1 MDSDTQRAND
11 ARDAGSHGESANH
24 SAPGGNGNQPSL
36 TDQLRQQAQ
45 SRFSNEKDRAV
56 QGLTSLADAARQT
69 GRQLREKDQLGIAS
83 YIERAADQATQ
94 FSERLANKDLGEIVN
109 DVERFAHRQPALF
122 LGVSFGLGLLGARFL
137 KSSRSPAAG
146 AARPNATAGQ
156 WSSGSSPAA
165 ARTGYRTQLAARP
178 ATASAP
184 RIPSL
189 PSPSTGAGHF
199 TEADFKTTT
208 RPTEVEGVAGA
219 GAAEGREASTARTAG
234 RRRLEH

>member
-1 MDSDTQRAND
+1 MDSDTQRD
-11 ARDAGSHGESANH
+11 THPQSMGSEHPSSG
-24 SAPGGNGNQPSL
+24 PRFQSL

-122 LGVSFGLGLLGARFL
+122 LGVSFGIGLLGARFL

-146 AARPNATAGQ
+146 AARPNVRTPASGVVRWQFAGGRPDWLRNATG
-156 WSSGSSPAA
+156 GS
-165 ARTGYRTQLAARP
+165 ARDG
-178 ATASAP
+178 
-184 RIPSL
+184 I
-189 PSPSTGAGHF
+189 
-199 TEADFKTTT
+199 
-208 RPTEVEGVAGA
+208 
-219 GAAEGREASTARTAG
+219 GAADPVAPLAVDGRGSLHRGGLQNDHPADRG
-234 RRRLEH
+234 RRCRGCGGG

>member
-11 ARDAGSHGESANH
+11 ARDGGSHGESANH
-24 SAPGGNGNQPSL
+24 STLGGNGNQSSL
-36 TDQLRQQAQ
+36 TDQLRQQAE
-45 SRFSNEKDRAV
+45 SRFSSEKDRAV

-69 GRQLREKDQLGIAS
+69 GQQLREKDQLGIAS

-94 FSERLANKDLGEIVN
+94 FSERLANKDLGEIVD

-122 LGVSFGLGLLGARFL
+122 LGVSFGIGLLGARFL

-146 AARPNATAGQ
+146 AARPNVTAGR
-156 WSSGSSPAA
+156 WPSGSSPAG
-165 ARTGYRTQLAARP
+165 ARTGYGTQLASRP
-178 ATASAP
+178 ALGSARTP
-184 RIPSL
+184 APST
-189 PSPSTGAGHF
+189 PSPGAGRF
-199 TEADFKTTT
+199 TETDFNTAT

-219 GAAEGREASTARTAG
+219 GATEGREASTPRTAG